1 MLPKPEESE
10 TDDVEEATVRCSID
24 MINFVDLNCLT
35 QYLPRLLKF
44 PFLIMLNRM
53 RCWAWTS
60 WVNTQWCHS
69 RDRSK
74 VPLGQWSGPC
84 HGSQGL
90 GAHGLAGT
98 INETLHGK
106 NRAGT
111 VTQSAG
117 FIKCGSTSPQRT
129 SLVVQQLRLWAP
141 NAGGLGSI
149 PGQGTRSHV
158 LQLRPSV
165 AK

>member
-1 MLPKPEESE
+1 MSHRQMVLWQPQMLQVSRDTRPGPSRKATCKRGADYTPEH
-10 TDDVEEATVRCSID
+10 
-24 MINFVDLNCLT
+24 
-35 QYLPRLLKF
+35 LPRPRVPETSPKKAPDLTL
-44 PFLIMLNRM
+44 PFTG
-53 RCWAWTS
+53 CAAWTS

-129 SLVVQQLRLWAP
+129 SLVVQKLRL
-141 NAGGLGSI
+141 
-149 PGQGTRSHV
+149 
-158 LQLRPSV
+158 
-165 AK
+165 